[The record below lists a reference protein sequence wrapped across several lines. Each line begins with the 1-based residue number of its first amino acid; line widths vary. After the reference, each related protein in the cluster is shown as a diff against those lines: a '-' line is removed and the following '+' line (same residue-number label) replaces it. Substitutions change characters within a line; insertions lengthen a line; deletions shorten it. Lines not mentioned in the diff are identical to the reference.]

1 MFGMAQQRPS
11 SFFPHPPRHF
21 EKYEPSNLVTM
32 VNPEQQSEKLS
43 VDGFEADFEADEGI
57 SSKNLTGE
65 PLNGTE
71 GKPVPDIYETRDQ
84 PGTSEKKP
92 SVEYIEDIRT
102 PYWDTENVVGAAR
115 NLSPVE
121 PSSGKIPARPGFW
134 KRRRQHYRRHWILY
148 TVGTVILLAI
158 LLPIV

>member
-1 MFGMAQQRPS
+1 MFDKATTDT
-11 SFFPHPPRHF
+11 FFCFPHPPRHF
-21 EKYEPSNLVTM
+21 EKYELSNLMTM

-43 VDGFEADFEADEGI
+43 VDDFEADYGI
-57 SSKNLTGE
+57 SSKKLTGD

-71 GKPVPDIYETRDQ
+71 GKPVPDISESRDQ
-84 PGTSEKKP
+84 PGASKEKP

-102 PYWDTENVVGAAR
+102 PYWDTKNVVGAIR

-121 PSSGKIPARPGFW
+121 SSSEKIPARPGFW
-134 KRRRQHYRRHWILY
+134 SRRRQHYRRYWILY